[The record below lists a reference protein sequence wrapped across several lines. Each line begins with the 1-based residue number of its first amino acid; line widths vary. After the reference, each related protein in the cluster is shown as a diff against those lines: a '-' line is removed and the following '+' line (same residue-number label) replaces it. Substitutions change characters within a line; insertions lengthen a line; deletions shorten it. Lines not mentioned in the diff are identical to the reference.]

1 MSQIWWYNPNKMTLI
16 VPDAQVTIP
25 CVKSLDSAK
34 TMMESVNLKDWTYVV
49 KSKGSKPYN
58 FAVLEDAVAAA
69 QKKSSHK
76 TIYTVFQNGH
86 AIASYMGEKEL
97 TRWTTIWERKNELRC
112 TQNEFYYGTP
122 RGRFCK
128 DEQHFSEAIEV
139 AEDKVRYTNVY
150 IEYTKCK
157 NGHLRTTFK
166 RTSKV
171 FHKDGSVYYYK
182 KGRIEHE
189 SAASMSLY
197 LPEEGLN
204 VLRSELTKL
213 RPELRQILEN
223 IPYYNLIGAFSRPT
237 AYYAF
242 DTFHKKCHE
251 RNNGKLYYGY
261 YPKEIVDESKMVD
274 TLCKRMRI
282 PCTKTL
288 RKLYN
293 ENPHNMD
300 VVHWLKGVG
309 FKDINSYQKLAG
321 VGVHFCLHNPDK
333 FKDFFKKFIELRTE
347 NNVVRMVE
355 DTDFDLIKDVAQSYT
370 TIDEDAA
377 EFVLKKAKNFEEIH
391 ETFNRSCPTK
401 SAMEE
406 VMIHYT
412 DKEQK
417 RYNLSFDNDIRFELA
432 YSNKDLAIIGAEMGI
447 CVGGYADSAL
457 AKHTTIVKL
466 MKGDKYIA
474 CIEVRSNHM
483 VQLKARFNNPVERQ
497 YKKYV
502 DEWLDHA
509 KLEASCYDYRSI
521 GQPWHSTHNY
531 AHIRPTD
538 YCPAEHR
545 PVLQVVKA
553 KHVHFKHNNNWFF
566 KSQLADERM
575 NRIMYDPEEEAE
587 LRRYDEARP
596 EDFPMAGFQAIDTDE
611 LPF

>member
-1 MSQIWWYNPNKMTLI
+1 MIWQFNPKRNELFVPETVTVIPKVSTLEDARSLMSTFNP
-16 VPDAQVTIP
+16 V
-25 CVKSLDSAK
+25 
-34 TMMESVNLKDWTYVV
+34 DWTYVV
-49 KSKGSKPYN
+49 KSKTSKVYN
-58 FAVLEDAVAAA
+58 FSMLEDAVDLAK
-69 QKKSSHK
+69 KKSAHG
-76 TIYTVFQNGH
+76 TIYTVYSKGKPV
-86 AIASYMGEKEL
+86 ASYIGDKEL
-97 TRWTTIWERKNELRC
+97 TKWKTVWETKSERRRTKND
-112 TQNEFYYGTP
+112 FYYSTP
-122 RGRFCK
+122 RGRFAR
-128 DEQHFSEAIEV
+128 EQWHFSEAIEV
-139 AEDKVRYTNVY
+139 ADEKVRYTNVY
-150 IEYTKCK
+150 ITYVKAK
-157 NGHLRTTFK
+157 NGHLRTVFT

-171 FHKDGSVYYYK
+171 FHKNGSVYYYREGK
-182 KGRIEHE
+182 IEHE
-189 SAASMSLY
+189 SADSMSIY
-197 LPEEGLN
+197 LCEEALAI
-204 VLRSELTKL
+204 LRNELIKL
-213 RPELRQILEN
+213 RPELKQVLQTV
-223 IPYYNLIGAFSRPT
+223 PYWNLIGAFSRPT
-237 AYYAF
+237 AYFAF

-261 YPKEIVDESKMVD
+261 YPKEIVDESKMID

-309 FKDINSYQKLAG
+309 FKDVNSYQKLVG

-432 YSNKDLAIIGAEMGI
+432 YSNKDLAIVGAEMGI

-466 MKGDKYIA
+466 MKGDKHIA

-509 KLEASCYDYRSI
+509 KLEPSCYDYRAI

-538 YCPAEHR
+538 YRPAEHH
-545 PVLQVVKA
+545 PILQIVKA
-553 KHVHFKHNNNWFF
+553 KHVHFKHNNSWFF

-596 EDFPMAGFQAIDTDE
+596 EDLPEAGFTAIDPDE